1 MKDVNISL
9 LSKLGWKLL
18 SNQDCLWATLFKI
31 KYVKYGNLLTSPL
44 SSGSYI
50 WNEIKS
56 ITPLFATGACFIP
69 HVFSYLTVC
78 SPWVPT
84 LLGFKPQPRISAFST
99 YYPLAV

>member
-1 MKDVNISL
+1 MLISL

-18 SNQDCLWATLFKI
+18 SNQDCLWVTLFKI

-50 WNEIKS
+50 WNGIKS
-56 ITPLFATGACFIP
+56 ITPLLATGACFIP
-69 HVFSYLTVC
+69 HIFSSLTVWF

-84 LLGFKPQPRISAFST
+84 LTGFKSQPWISTFST
-99 YYPLAV
+99 SYP